1 MALVYHYDYLPSSST
16 SIIGLV
22 VLLYPK
28 MSMLLLI
35 FLNSYY
41 VGTFSNAIENSG
53 YSYACGTLNPH
64 KSPNP
69 QKLPILNVERFP
81 YVAATS

>member
-1 MALVYHYDYLPSSST
+1 
-16 SIIGLV
+16 
-22 VLLYPK
+22 

-41 VGTFSNAIENSG
+41 FGTFSNAIENSA
-53 YSYACGTLNPH
+53 YSYACLSLNPH
-64 KSPNP
+64 QSPNP

-81 YVAATS
+81 YIAATS

>member
-1 MALVYHYDYLPSSST
+1 
-16 SIIGLV
+16 
-22 VLLYPK
+22 
-28 MSMLLLI
+28 LLI